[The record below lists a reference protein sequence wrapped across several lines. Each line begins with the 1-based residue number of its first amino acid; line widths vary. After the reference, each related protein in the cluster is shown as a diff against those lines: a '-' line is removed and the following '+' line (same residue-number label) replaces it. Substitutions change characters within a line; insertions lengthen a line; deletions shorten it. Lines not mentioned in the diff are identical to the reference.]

1 MCTQS
6 SLNSPPTKN
15 RIPSGLYEAKAG
27 AYSQKVKI
35 THYTKNNYFK

>member
-6 SLNSPPTKN
+6 SLNSPPTEN
-15 RIPSGLYEAKAG
+15 RIPWGLDKAKAG

-35 THYTKNNYFK
+35 THYTKK